1 MRHGEAG
8 DATVSQGATP
18 AGPETRIGTVVL
30 VLRLAMA
37 TAVARWTI
45 ANMQDPS
52 GYFYYRR
59 YPFMV
64 ARTPMLHWGQA
75 TMYRALAYLSLR
87 QRVDG

>member
-1 MRHGEAG
+1 
-8 DATVSQGATP
+8 
-18 AGPETRIGTVVL
+18 
-30 VLRLAMA
+30 MA